1 MNAVRES
8 WTDARLDDFR
18 EDVGRRFD
26 KVDKRFDKV
35 DTELQA
41 VGVRFDSL
49 QRILM
54 QIGFVLAVGL
64 LGVIAALIGVIATQI

>member
-1 MNAVRES
+1 
-8 WTDARLDDFR
+8 LDDFR

-35 DTELQA
+35 DTELHA